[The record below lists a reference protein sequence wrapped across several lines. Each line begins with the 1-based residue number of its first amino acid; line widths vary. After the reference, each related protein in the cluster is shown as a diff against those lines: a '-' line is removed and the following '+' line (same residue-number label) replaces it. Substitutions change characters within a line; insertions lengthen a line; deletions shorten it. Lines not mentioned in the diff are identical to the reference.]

1 MSRDIA
7 LEEKIDAYVKGRL
20 SDDEGQELWAELLQ
34 NPEYIDLLNTELGL
48 KSILEDQSRESGNN
62 NSVEDSGV
70 IYSLRKSWKWTAAAA
85 AVILII
91 IGINFFQA
99 NTNQNIREMTLGN
112 IDVAQ
117 NIMSAPVV
125 RSQKGGITPAD
136 SLLNKGFEATIS
148 GEVEKALSEYRKIIE
163 KYPNEDS
170 AIRAYLNIGIIEY
183 NTGDYKEA
191 IVSLKHVANKNVGN
205 DITQE
210 KGYWYMGNAYININ
224 KLSKARDAIHTT
236 YAMNGIYR
244 DSAFRLLRKLDYE
257 LGNVD
262 YDNFEQQMKGR

>member
-7 LEEKIDAYVKGRL
+7 LEEKIDAYIKGQL
-20 SDDEGQELWAELLQ
+20 SDDEGQELWTELLK
-34 NPEYIDLLNTELGL
+34 NPEYIDLLNTELGI
-48 KSILEDQSRESGNN
+48 KSIIDDRASENN
-62 NSVEDSGV
+62 ANSVEDSGV

-85 AVILII
+85 AVALII
-91 IGINFFQA
+91 LGINYFQA
-99 NTNQNIREMTLGN
+99 DTNQDIHELTLGN
-112 IDVAQ
+112 IDVSQ

-125 RSQKGGITPAD
+125 RSQKGNIAPAD

-148 GEVEKALSEYRKIIE
+148 GEVGKALDEYKKIIDN
-163 KYPNEDS
+163 YPNKDA
-170 AIRAYLNIGIIEY
+170 AIRAYLNIGIIQY
-183 NTGDYKEA
+183 NTGDYKKS
-191 IVSLKHVANKNVGN
+191 IISLKHVADKSVGN
-205 DITQE
+205 DVTQE

-224 KLSKARDAIHTT
+224 ELKKAREAIHTT